1 MAEQTADTQEQRSP
15 KPARRQRKTRVGVV
29 TSDKRDKTVCVRVQT
44 LSRHRR
50 YTKYVRSR
58 TNLQVHDERGEARE
72 GDRVEVVECRPYSRT
87 KHWRLARVLQ
97 RAEGGGRTA
106 ESIET

>member
-1 MAEQTADTQEQRSP
+1 MAEQTADKQEQTGP
-15 KPARRQRKTRVGVV
+15 KLARRLRKTRVGVV
-29 TSDKRDKTVCVRVQT
+29 TSDKRDKTIRVRVET
-44 LSRHRR
+44 LSRHGR

-97 RAEGGGRTA
+97 RAEEGGQTA

>member
-1 MAEQTADTQEQRSP
+1 MAEEMADQQEQKRP
-15 KPARRQRKTRVGVV
+15 KPARRMRKTRVGVV
-29 TSDKRDKTVCVRVQT
+29 TSDKRDKTIRVRVEVLT
-44 LSRHRR
+44 RHQR
-50 YTKYVRSR
+50 YTKYVRGR

-97 RAEGGGRTA
+97 RAEEGGQKA